1 MTMKTQAFNIALP
14 KDLVE
19 KIDKTAKGEY
29 RNRSELIREAVRV
42 YLKDAQE
49 WEGFF
54 KIGRKQAKKLGIKSA
69 SEANEIVA
77 RYRHG
82 A

>member
-1 MTMKTQAFNIALP
+1 MKTQTFNIALP

-29 RNRSELIREAVRV
+29 RNRSEFIREAVRV

-54 KIGRKQAKKLGIKSA
+54 EIGAKQAKKLGIKSA
-69 SEANEIVA
+69 SDANEIIA

-82 A
+82 E